1 MNHVTRDWFGLLVA
15 ATALL
20 QAETLHAEYEPP
32 FDLDTCVAGSQLIVT
47 GQIHRDGQLRID
59 QVLEGKM
66 EHPRTVQL
74 SEAGLKYRLGSQFDK
89 RVAIDVVA
97 FLTKNGT
104 GQWAL
109 VLGWEGLVVIE
120 GNRACPYGVP
130 YLAPTETPEMRGFI
144 QSSTFDRDGFIA
156 AIHRAAT
163 MVAEINRL
171 LEQPRSIERNRVLI
185 RLTAKCDQLYRPPF
199 AVDPFRPSYLL
210 GKIAEALRDPSDE
223 EELELIDALQRA
235 QNPQEQRKLLEVARL
250 VPVRDRSFDAVAD
263 FVSPDHA
270 PEVRRAAMQAIQR
283 INGFRAVGVLVPLLS
298 RKEPELKTALQSLGP
313 VSVPS
318 SDKILNLK
326 AVEALEK
333 LAGEI
338 ELEYKR
344 RGQAVNSDN
353 TFGNQCGAF
362 VMQLQHFAHPRLI
375 PILMA
380 WALGPEHPSWG
391 QAWSNLCAITG
402 LNIPRE
408 NPSAW
413 QQWWDKAKP
422 LLSPQYDLKTKEGRN
437 FWMEA
442 WTASDSAS
450 RRILLNLWWFEPDVD
465 EPALLTAAKTSG
477 AARAVLSEL
486 WRLNRLSPDAKR
498 SIVEGLVSLRIGGGE
513 KINGRPDFYLAAETE
528 FNFPQNAQVEY
539 RLGDLG
545 GKHPGTQIDQEPW
558 GARGLNGDLSR
569 IGGVEE
575 DSPDSGM
582 VHAALDIREVSFRP
596 ERRVL
601 WSVRKEIGPIKV
613 DTSSR

>member
-1 MNHVTRDWFGLLVA
+1 MRKVTRGCFGLLVA
-15 ATALL
+15 GIALL
-20 QAETLHAEYEPP
+20 QAEYEPS

-47 GQIHRDGQLRID
+47 GQLSRDGQLRID
-59 QVLEGKM
+59 QVLEGKVD
-66 EHPRTVQL
+66 HSRTIHL
-74 SEAGLKYRLGSQFDK
+74 SEVGLKYRLGSQFDK
-89 RVAIDVVA
+89 RDVIDVVA
-97 FLTKNGT
+97 FLTKDGMA
-104 GQWAL
+104 QWAL
-109 VLGWEGLVVIE
+109 VLGWEGLVIIE

-130 YLAPTETPEMRGFI
+130 SLAPTETPELRGFI
-144 QSSTFDRDGFIA
+144 ESSTFDRDGFIA
-156 AIHRAAT
+156 AIHRATTVA
-163 MVAEINRL
+163 AEIDRL
-171 LEQPRSIERNRVLI
+171 LEQPRSLERNRVLI
-185 RLTAKCDQLYRPPF
+185 RLTAKCDQLCRPPF

-250 VPVRDRSFDAVAD
+250 IPVRDRSFDAIAD

-283 INGFRAVGVLVPLLS
+283 INGFRAVNVLVPLLT
-298 RKEPELKTALQSLGP
+298 RKEPELETALQSLGP
-313 VSVPS
+313 VSMLP

-344 RGQAVNSDN
+344 RGQAVKSDN

-362 VMQLQHFAHPRLI
+362 VMQLQHFAHLRLI
-375 PILMA
+375 PILIA
-380 WALGPEHPSWG
+380 WALGPDHPSWG

-408 NPSAW
+408 NPGAW
-413 QQWWDKAKP
+413 QQWWDRAKP
-422 LLSPQYDLKTKEGRN
+422 LLAAQYKLKTQEGRN
-437 FWMEA
+437 LWMEA

-477 AARAVLSEL
+477 AARAALSEL
-486 WRLNRLSPDAKR
+486 WRLGRLSSDAKR
-498 SIVEGLVSLRIGGGE
+498 SIVERLLVLRVKGGE
-513 KINGRPDFYLAAETE
+513 RINGRRQFYIAAETE

-539 RLGDLG
+539 RLGDLS
-545 GKHPGTQIDQEPW
+545 GKHPGTQVDQEPW

-582 VHAALDIREVSFRP
+582 VHSALDIREVSFRP
-596 ERRVL
+596 ERKVL
-601 WSVRKEIGPIKV
+601 WSVRKGIGPIKV
-613 DTSSR
+613 DASHR